1 MRTLELS
8 RITRAM
14 AFIYLKYLIEHNGL
28 QPYAVVCLPVRWENC
43 VKGAVTCVRGVV
55 GEPVVNFY

>member
-1 MRTLELS
+1 MR
-8 RITRAM
+8 
-14 AFIYLKYLIEHNGL
+14 HNGS

-55 GEPVVNFY
+55 REPVVILLKPFLARELKH